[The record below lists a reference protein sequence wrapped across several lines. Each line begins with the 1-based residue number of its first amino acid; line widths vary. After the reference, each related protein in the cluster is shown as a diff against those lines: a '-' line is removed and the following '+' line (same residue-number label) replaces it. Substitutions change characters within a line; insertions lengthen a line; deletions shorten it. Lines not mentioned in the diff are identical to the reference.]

1 MAFWQRKQTRRE
13 EYATAD
19 CITVRIKGLSGD
31 VRIDTARDGRAI
43 VELFTTG
50 NEQVLAQVQVRYDG
64 EARTLTI
71 DTKGSTS
78 GLFMIQRDSVDV
90 HVVMPEH
97 SDIHV
102 DVTSGDVDGHGRL
115 GDVRINS
122 ASGDIDFE
130 DAVVS
135 SLHIK
140 SASGDVSA
148 QAGAPTFV
156 DLASGDIE
164 LQVNQPCTVE
174 ARTLSGDIEVKIQR
188 GFVTDVN
195 AQTLAGDI
203 SSNINF
209 DRETGGTE
217 PVQVALTLSSL
228 SGDIEIERM

>member
-1 MAFWQRKQTRRE
+1 VAFWQRKQTRRE
-13 EYATAD
+13 EYPASD
-19 CITVRIKGLSGD
+19 SIRVHIKGLSGD

-50 NEQVLAQVQVRYDG
+50 NEQVLAQVHVRYAA
-64 EARTLTI
+64 EERTLVI
-71 DTKGSTS
+71 DTKGTKL
-78 GLFMIQRDSVDV
+78 GLFMIQRDVVDV
-90 HVVMPEH
+90 HVVLPEH
-97 SDIHV
+97 SDISV

-130 DAVVS
+130 DAVVR

-140 SASGDVSA
+140 SASGDVAA

-156 DLASGDIE
+156 DLAAGDIE
-164 LQVNQPCTVE
+164 LQVNQPCKVE

-209 DRETGGTE
+209 DRESGEAE
-217 PVQVALTLSSL
+217 PVQVELILSSL
-228 SGDIEIERM
+228 AGDIEIERM

>member
-13 EYATAD
+13 EYAASE
-19 CITVRIKGLSGD
+19 CITVQIKGLSGD
-31 VRIDTARDGRAI
+31 VRIDTAHDGRVI
-43 VELFTTG
+43 VELFTKG
-50 NEQVLAQVQVRYDG
+50 DEQLLSQLDVRYDA
-64 EARTLTI
+64 EERTLVI
-71 DTKGSTS
+71 DTKGPKT
-78 GLFMIQRDSVDV
+78 GFFMIQRDSVDV
-90 HVVMPEH
+90 HVVLPEH
-97 SDIHV
+97 SDIYI
-102 DVTSGDVDGHGRL
+102 DVTTGDVDGHGRL

-130 DAVVS
+130 DAEVS

-140 SASGDVSA
+140 SASGDVAA

-164 LQVNQPCTVE
+164 LQVNQPCKVD

-195 AQTLAGDI
+195 AQTLSGEI

-209 DRETGGTE
+209 DRACGEGD
-217 PVQVALTLSSL
+217 PVQVELTLSSL

>member
-1 MAFWQRKQTRRE
+1 MPFWQRKQTRRE
-13 EYATAD
+13 EYPAPD
-19 CITVRIKGLSGD
+19 CITVHIKGLSGD
-31 VRIDTARDGRAI
+31 VRIGTARDGRAI

-50 NEQVLAQVQVRYDG
+50 NEQVLAQVQVRYDA
-64 EARTLTI
+64 EERTLTI
-71 DTKGSTS
+71 DTKGSKL

-90 HVVMPEH
+90 HVVLPEH
-97 SDIHV
+97 SDISV
-102 DVTSGDVDGHGRL
+102 DVTSGDVDAHGRL

-130 DAVVS
+130 DAAVS

-164 LQVNQPCTVE
+164 LQVNQPCKVE

-203 SSNINF
+203 SSDINF
-209 DRETGGTE
+209 DRESGDAE
-217 PVQVALTLSSL
+217 PVQVELTLSSL